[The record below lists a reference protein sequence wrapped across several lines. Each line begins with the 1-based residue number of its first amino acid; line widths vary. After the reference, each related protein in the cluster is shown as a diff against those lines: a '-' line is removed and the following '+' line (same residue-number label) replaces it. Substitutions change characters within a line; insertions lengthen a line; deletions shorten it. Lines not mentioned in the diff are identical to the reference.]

1 VNLPRRRFLHLA
13 LAGVAL
19 PAAGRIARA
28 QAQAYPSRPITMVV
42 PVSAGGA
49 MDTLARIVAEGMRP
63 SLGQPIIV
71 ENVTGAAGRLG
82 VGRVATASPDGYT
95 LSYAAFAT
103 HVING
108 AVYALPY
115 DVVEDFESVALI
127 SSTPWLIAVKNDLAV
142 NDLKGLIA
150 WLKANPDKASAGTV
164 GAGSPSHLGGVL
176 LQNMTGTR
184 FQFVPYRGNAPGMQ
198 DLVGGQIDMMIVDP
212 VTSLPQLR
220 AGRIKVVAVMAK
232 SRTATAPEIPTV
244 DEAGSPGLYIAP
256 WQAIWAP
263 KGTPRDII
271 AKLNQAVVNALAD
284 PAIRQKLADQSYE
297 IGPREE
303 QTPEYLRAFHK
314 AEIEKWWPIIKAA
327 NIKAE

>member
-150 WLKANPDKASAGTV
+150 WLKANPDR
-164 GAGSPSHLGGVL
+164 P
-176 LQNMTGTR
+176 R
-184 FQFVPYRGNAPGMQ
+184 RGPWARAAPH
-198 DLVGGQIDMMIVDP
+198 
-212 VTSLPQLR
+212 
-220 AGRIKVVAVMAK
+220 
-232 SRTATAPEIPTV
+232 
-244 DEAGSPGLYIAP
+244 
-256 WQAIWAP
+256 IWAASCCR
-263 KGTPRDII
+263 T
-271 AKLNQAVVNALAD
+271 
-284 PAIRQKLADQSYE
+284 
-297 IGPREE
+297 
-303 QTPEYLRAFHK
+303 
-314 AEIEKWWPIIKAA
+314 
-327 NIKAE
+327 